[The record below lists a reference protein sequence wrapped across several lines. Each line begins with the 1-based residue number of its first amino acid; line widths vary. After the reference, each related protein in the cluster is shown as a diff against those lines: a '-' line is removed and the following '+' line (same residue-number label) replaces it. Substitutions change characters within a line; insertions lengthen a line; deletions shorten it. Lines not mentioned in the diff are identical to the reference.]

1 MPGVRIVA
9 PYPLGILGLAQICSR
24 RFQDGIALLEGCLT
38 SARLSGVGMVF
49 CWQQPQTKA
58 CWIVLGLITPWHC
71 YSFADNNP
79 DLFMN
84 WRALSWG
91 YWKSWGIFLGDS
103 GDWNIGASN
112 FPLNLAKLAEY
123 NPFDPTQS
131 PSSCWHNYSTNSA
144 CVCVSHLIP
153 CLASSTGQIGFTN
166 YLKPVSLLRVSLGL
180 HQFMENGQTL
190 NMIKS
195 SQSLIIL
202 QGVMIT
208 SSCLMTLTL
217 FCTSIKYVRTT

>member
-1 MPGVRIVA
+1 MVFYGKFGDGLLLLYQHCIYILYIIIYIIIYVA
-9 PYPLGILGLAQICSR
+9 LH
-24 RFQDGIALLEGCLT
+24 IALL
-38 SARLSGVGMVF
+38 
-49 CWQQPQTKA
+49 
-58 CWIVLGLITPWHC
+58 
-71 YSFADNNP
+71 
-79 DLFMN
+79 
-84 WRALSWG
+84 
-91 YWKSWGIFLGDS
+91 
-103 GDWNIGASN
+103 NILYKVYFSYMYIYIRIYI
-112 FPLNLAKLAEY
+112 Y
-123 NPFDPTQS
+123 NT
-131 PSSCWHNYSTNSA
+131 

>member
-1 MPGVRIVA
+1 MNLRPPAIFKLVTDGKATIIHPYVDNFLVYTIHLWYFMVSLGMGYYCFTNIV
-9 PYPLGILGLAQICSR
+9 YILYIIIYIIIYVALH
-24 RFQDGIALLEGCLT
+24 IALLNILYKVYF
-38 SARLSGVGMVF
+38 SYMY
-49 CWQQPQTKA
+49 
-58 CWIVLGLITPWHC
+58 IYI
-71 YSFADNNP
+71 Y
-79 DLFMN
+79 
-84 WRALSWG
+84 G
-91 YWKSWGIFLGDS
+91 YIY
-103 GDWNIGASN
+103 I
-112 FPLNLAKLAEY
+112 Y
-123 NPFDPTQS
+123 NT
-131 PSSCWHNYSTNSA
+131 